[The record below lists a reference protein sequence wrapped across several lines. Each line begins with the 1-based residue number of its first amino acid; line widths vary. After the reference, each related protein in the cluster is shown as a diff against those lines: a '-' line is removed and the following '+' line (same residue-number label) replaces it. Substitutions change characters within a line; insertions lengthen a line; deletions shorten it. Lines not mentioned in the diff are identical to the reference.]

1 MPIKDIKLPS
11 MQFNQPLLIFRR
23 VLEPCGKIMV
33 FQKRELDKQCLQ
45 LEVLINVSYIYIK
58 MVSRNI
64 LRIEVICLLM

>member
-1 MPIKDIKLPS
+1 
-11 MQFNQPLLIFRR
+11 
-23 VLEPCGKIMV
+23 MV